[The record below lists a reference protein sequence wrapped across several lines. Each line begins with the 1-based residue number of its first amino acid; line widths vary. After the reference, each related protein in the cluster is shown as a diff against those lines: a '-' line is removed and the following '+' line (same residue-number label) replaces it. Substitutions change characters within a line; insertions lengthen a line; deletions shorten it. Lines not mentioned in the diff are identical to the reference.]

1 MDLNQSKGPRIYLNR
16 ETDIEGG
23 VAATG
28 NNSFI
33 ILLSK
38 NHIKIFFIDEL
49 DTKKIELKE
58 EASSAKM
65 HPFYK
70 TIFLTLSKKEIK
82 IWEIS
87 KSPKDCKFRV
97 KIKGHTK
104 NIIGADFC
112 KDVINDKL
120 LASYSEDNAIKIW
133 KLDKAFCINNISTIE
148 LVDKI
153 ELFSKYLYYLDKKN
167 NIYLY
172 DNQYL
177 KDIAKRHFENEI
189 IDFVVIKEKKI
200 IILNEGSILIYNL
213 ENDVKQLKLTL
224 DSYVRQMIYDNKLE
238 ILYLFSDKYIYIINK
253 NYKLFLKDKIKNS
266 RVILLDNRIND
277 QYICA
282 NFLIDSSE
290 FYNFESEE
298 LYDEKKIVSL
308 KEPQN
313 NFWENCI
320 QNISDIINISWDE
333 NFIDEKERL
342 SKKYLNIDEIKRE
355 LDNNNYK
362 INLDQKKN
370 DVELQLKNYSKKTD
384 VKEEYLALL
393 KMVIKDNTNKELIK
407 IYLKFL
413 ESNQTQLQKY
423 YNDNYETYEEE
434 SKYYS
439 ILFLQ
444 DNKIDNHLNKLFQK
458 ELFIQLLK
466 EIVNINKETIDK
478 FTKDIDDKL
487 KKFIIFNQPITYNNQ
502 ELYWHRNIFI
512 IYFSIKN
519 LIKNKNKLDLMKS
532 TIEEVFIRGILNK
545 DYILKDKALLTS
557 IIALIAIPQEFVIC
571 QFNLNLIETMDT
583 QYKEQ
588 LNNNCLNEDTY
599 EYNGVKLDN
608 ASKRCYKNFKLNVD
622 EKKIKKYFPF
632 QEEELYNYKS
642 YLKYFKDFIDIDK
655 INEFLSKIFCSNTFK
670 QAFAILYP
678 ENFSYPFKS
687 EEDALKFIKIHF
699 NYIPFKSSTTNAITD
714 KLSLESYYFL
724 KLKNIFLDGQ
734 AINNYRLADFVKI
747 ILYHSSIIKTNTHE
761 INHEFY
767 NMLFL
772 HSNGYYPVETP
783 RKKKN

>member
-1 MDLNQSKGPRIYLNR
+1 MSLNQSKGPRIYLNR

-177 KDIAKRHFENEI
+177 KDIKKRHFENEI

-213 ENDVKQLKLTL
+213 ENDVKQSKLTL
-224 DSYVRQMIYDNKLE
+224 DSYGRQMIYDNKLE

-308 KEPQN
+308 KQPQN
-313 NFWENCI
+313 NFWEN
-320 QNISDIINISWDE
+320 
-333 NFIDEKERL
+333 
-342 SKKYLNIDEIKRE
+342 
-355 LDNNNYK
+355 
-362 INLDQKKN
+362 
-370 DVELQLKNYSKKTD
+370 
-384 VKEEYLALL
+384 
-393 KMVIKDNTNKELIK
+393 
-407 IYLKFL
+407 
-413 ESNQTQLQKY
+413 
-423 YNDNYETYEEE
+423 
-434 SKYYS
+434 
-439 ILFLQ
+439 
-444 DNKIDNHLNKLFQK
+444 
-458 ELFIQLLK
+458 
-466 EIVNINKETIDK
+466 
-478 FTKDIDDKL
+478 
-487 KKFIIFNQPITYNNQ
+487 
-502 ELYWHRNIFI
+502 
-512 IYFSIKN
+512 
-519 LIKNKNKLDLMKS
+519 
-532 TIEEVFIRGILNK
+532 
-545 DYILKDKALLTS
+545 
-557 IIALIAIPQEFVIC
+557 
-571 QFNLNLIETMDT
+571 
-583 QYKEQ
+583 
-588 LNNNCLNEDTY
+588 
-599 EYNGVKLDN
+599 
-608 ASKRCYKNFKLNVD
+608 
-622 EKKIKKYFPF
+622 
-632 QEEELYNYKS
+632 
-642 YLKYFKDFIDIDK
+642 
-655 INEFLSKIFCSNTFK
+655 
-670 QAFAILYP
+670 
-678 ENFSYPFKS
+678 
-687 EEDALKFIKIHF
+687 
-699 NYIPFKSSTTNAITD
+699 
-714 KLSLESYYFL
+714 
-724 KLKNIFLDGQ
+724 
-734 AINNYRLADFVKI
+734 
-747 ILYHSSIIKTNTHE
+747 
-761 INHEFY
+761 
-767 NMLFL
+767 
-772 HSNGYYPVETP
+772 
-783 RKKKN
+783 